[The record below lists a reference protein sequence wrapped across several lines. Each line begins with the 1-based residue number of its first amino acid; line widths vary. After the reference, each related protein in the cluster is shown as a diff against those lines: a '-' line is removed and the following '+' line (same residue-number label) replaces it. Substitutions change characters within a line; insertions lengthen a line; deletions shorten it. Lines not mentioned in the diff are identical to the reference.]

1 MSIADD
7 TTLGIAVIGM
17 AGRFPGAPD
26 VDALWELIAAG
37 REGLT
42 RFSAQEL
49 RAAGTNQALLAN
61 PRFVPVGAVIAEA
74 DRFAADFFGIGV
86 RDAQVTDPQQRLL
99 LECAWHAMEHAGYA
113 PGTGSARVGVY
124 VGVGEDSYRQHVL
137 APHLEEL
144 LATLGAYRLM
154 TVNGKDFAATRI
166 AYKLGFT
173 GPALSVQTACSTS
186 LVAVHLACQSLHA
199 LECDLALAGGAA
211 IGFPQER
218 GYLYQDGMIASPD
231 GHCRAF
237 DAAAAGT
244 APGAGV
250 GLVALKRLDEALADG
265 DTIQAVI
272 LGSAINNDGADKVG
286 FTAPSVA
293 GQAEVIAEALAAAG
307 LHPEDI
313 SSIEAHGTGTHLGDP
328 IEVEALT
335 QAFRARSQRRGWCA
349 IGSLKTNIG
358 HADTAAGVAGLIK
371 TVLAL
376 KHRQLPPTL
385 HFTVPNPALELDTS
399 PFFVNTQLR
408 PWEAPA
414 GRPRCAAVSSF
425 GIGGTNAHAVLS
437 EAPPAAPGDPSRPVQ
452 LLTLSAKTPAALDAV
467 TRNLATWLA
476 ETPEVSLAD
485 CAFTCN
491 RGRRAF
497 AYRRALVAT
506 DHADACRELADPAGL
521 AAGQADERPAEVAFL
536 FPGQG
541 VQYAGMTHGL
551 YAVDA
556 TFRGL
561 IDDLAERLAP
571 HLGLDLRALLV
582 GDSAADARRLTETRF
597 TQPVLFAVEY
607 ALARLWMH
615 WGIVPNAMVGHSI
628 GEYVAACLAGV
639 LSLDDALALVAA
651 RGALIQSLP
660 PGAMLAL
667 ACSEETARSWLDD
680 DLSLA
685 AVNGPERCV
694 LSGTP
699 LAIGRLEER
708 LHVQGTQTR
717 RLSTSHAFHSRMLE
731 PILDAFATRLRT
743 VSFAAPRLPYL
754 SNLTGTWMR
763 PQDAVDPDYWV
774 RHLRHTVRFADNLGA
789 LFERG
794 APLLLEVGPGQ
805 TLTTLARQHPA
816 VPPGLP
822 ALTSLPPTR
831 ETLPTAELRE
841 LLTAGAGLWSAGATI
856 DWAHF
861 YGEERRRRV
870 PLPLYPF
877 ERQRYWIDESA
888 GADDPL
894 PGSVP
899 ASVGDAA
906 GPAVAMIA
914 ASPRATEPRTAALAT
929 EIAALWSQSLG
940 RAVALNTDFFA
951 AGGDSL
957 LAIQLVAG
965 LAERFAVALDAH
977 TLLQAP
983 TVEQLAALI
992 AARMDREASPSGQ
1005 ASARIQPAAQADL
1018 VVAIQAGAHGRAPLV
1033 LLHPVGGH
1041 VYFYRELAAHID
1053 PRLPVYGIRAQGA
1066 QGEAEPLTTIAAMAE
1081 VYIQALRTLQPAGP
1095 YHLAGASFG
1104 GTLAYAMAQRLV
1116 GAGERVDYLGL
1127 IDTPSTGNMPGE
1139 IEDSAAI
1146 LHYLLSV
1153 GQRLDIDVETLRAL
1167 DEDARIARFLAAS
1180 GQDDT
1185 PAIRR
1190 ELKITLQLFMVN
1202 LAAMRDYAP
1211 VPYPGRLSFFLARE
1225 RDAFN
1230 AQTPAHGW
1238 IGLAGGGIEIH
1249 NVPGNHITMHQA
1261 PNVAQLGRLIRQTLP
1276 VALRR

>member
-1 MSIADD
+1 MTDD
-7 TTLGIAVIGM
+7 TTTGIAVIGL

-26 VDALWELIAAG
+26 VAALWDLIAAG

-42 RFSAQEL
+42 RFSMEEL
-49 RAAGTNQALLAN
+49 RAAGTAAALLAH
-61 PRFVPVGAVIAEA
+61 PRFVPVGAPIAEA
-74 DRFAADFFGIGV
+74 DRFAAEFFDIGV
-86 RDAQVTDPQQRLL
+86 RDAQITDPQQRLL
-99 LECAWHAMEHAGYA
+99 LECAWHALEQAGYP
-113 PGTGSARVGVY
+113 PGTGTARVGVY

-137 APHLEEL
+137 GPHLDAL

-166 AYKLGFT
+166 AYKLGLT

-211 IGFPQER
+211 IGFPQVR

-231 GHCRAF
+231 GRCRAF

-272 LGSAINNDGADKVG
+272 LGSAVNNDGADKIG

-293 GQAEVIAEALAAAG
+293 SQAEVIAEALAAAG
-307 LHPEDI
+307 VHPEDI
-313 SSIEAHGTGTHLGDP
+313 GYLEAHGTGTHLGDP
-328 IEVEALT
+328 IEVQALT
-335 QAFRARSQRRGWCA
+335 RAFRAYSPRRGWCA
-349 IGSLKTNIG
+349 LGSLKTNIG
-358 HADTAAGVAGLIK
+358 HADAAAGVAGLIK

-376 KHRQLPPTL
+376 AHRQLPPSL
-385 HFTVPNPALELDTS
+385 HFTAPNPALELDTS

-408 PWEAPA
+408 PWESPA
-414 GRPRCAAVSSF
+414 GTPRRAGVSSF
-425 GIGGTNAHAVLS
+425 GIGGTNAHAILS
-437 EAPPAAPGDPSRPVQ
+437 EAPPAAPGDPARPVQ

-467 TRNLATWLA
+467 TRNLAAWLA
-476 ETPEVSLAD
+476 ANPEASLAD

-497 AYRRALVAT
+497 AYRRALVAG
-506 DHADACRELADPAGL
+506 DGADACRQLADPAGL
-521 AAGQADERPAEVAFL
+521 PAGQAGERAPEVVFL

-541 VQYAGMTHGL
+541 AQYAGMTQGL
-551 YAVDA
+551 YLADA

-561 IDDLAERLAP
+561 IDDLAARLAP
-571 HLGLDLRALLV
+571 HLGLDLRTLLYS
-582 GDSAADARRLTETRF
+582 GQAADAQRLAETRF
-597 TQPVLFAVEY
+597 TQPALFAVEY

-615 WGIVPNAMVGHSI
+615 WGILPTAMVGHSI

-639 LSLDDALALVAA
+639 LSLDDALALVVA

-660 PGAMLAL
+660 PGAMLAV
-667 ACSEETARSWLDD
+667 AGNEATAQPWLTD

-685 AVNGPERCV
+685 AVNGPARCV

-699 LAIGRLEER
+699 AAIAALEGRLSA
-708 LHVQGTQTR
+708 QGVQTR
-717 RLSTSHAFHSRMLE
+717 RLATAHAFHSRLLE
-731 PILDAFATRLRT
+731 PILDAFAARLRT
-743 VSFAAPRLPYL
+743 VSLAAPRLPYL

-763 PQDAVDPDYWV
+763 PQDAVDPAYWV
-774 RHLRHTVRFADNLGA
+774 RHLRHTVRFADNLDA
-789 LFERG
+789 LFARG
-794 APLLLEVGPGQ
+794 APLLLEVGPAPA
-805 TLTTLARQHPA
+805 LATLARQHPA
-816 VPPGLP
+816 APRGLL
-822 ALTSLPPTR
+822 ALSSLPRTR
-831 ETLPTAELRE
+831 ETTPAAELRA
-841 LLTAGAGLWSAGATI
+841 LLEAGAWLWSAGATLNW
-856 DWAHF
+856 DAF
-861 YGEERRRRV
+861 YGAERRRRV

-877 ERQRYWIDESA
+877 ERQRYWIDGPVS
-888 GADDPL
+888 ADDPL
-894 PGSVP
+894 AGTAPP
-899 ASVGDAA
+899 VGEGA
-906 GPAVAMIA
+906 GP
-914 ASPRATEPRTAALAT
+914 TAAAIAT
-929 EIAALWSQSLG
+929 APGAAAPPADPLTGEIAALWSHSLG
-940 RAVALNTDFFA
+940 CAVTPDTDFFA

-957 LAIQLVAG
+957 LAIQLVAR

-983 TVEQLAALI
+983 TVARLAALI
-992 AARMDREASPSGQ
+992 AARLDREAPAPDQ
-1005 ASARIQPAAQADL
+1005 AATLSQGGAPADL
-1018 VVAIQAGAHGRAPLV
+1018 VVAIQPGAPGRAPLV

-1053 PRLPVYGIRAQGA
+1053 PQLPVYGIRAQGA

-1081 VYIQALRTLQPAGP
+1081 VYTAALRTLQPVGP

-1116 GAGERVDYLGL
+1116 GEGERVDYLGL

-1139 IEDSAAI
+1139 LEDSAAI
-1146 LHYLLSV
+1146 LHYLLCV
-1153 GQRLDIDVETLRAL
+1153 GQRLDIGVETLRAL
-1167 DEDARIARFLAAS
+1167 DEEARIAHFLAAS
-1180 GQDDT
+1180 GQVDT
-1185 PAIRR
+1185 PAARR
-1190 ELKITLQLFMVN
+1190 EFKLTLNLFMTNV
-1202 LAAMRDYAP
+1202 AAMRDYVPA
-1211 VPYPGRLSFFLARE
+1211 PYPGRLCFFLARE

-1238 IGLAGGGIEIH
+1238 IGLAGAGIEIH
-1249 NVPGNHITMHQA
+1249 TVPGNHITMNQA
-1261 PNVAQLGRLIRQTLP
+1261 PHVAQLGRLLRQTLP
-1276 VALRR
+1276 AALRS

>member
-1 MSIADD
+1 MSMTDD
-7 TTLGIAVIGM
+7 TAPGIAVIGL

-26 VDALWELIAAG
+26 VAALWDLIAAG

-42 RFSAQEL
+42 RFSAQDL
-49 RAAGTNQALLAN
+49 RAAGTDPALLAH

-74 DRFAADFFGIGV
+74 DRFAADFFDIGV

-99 LECAWHAMEHAGYA
+99 LECAWHALEHAGYA

-124 VGVGEDSYRQHVL
+124 VGVGDNSYRQHVL
-137 APHLEEL
+137 DPHLPEL

-166 AYKLGFT
+166 AYKLGLT

-211 IGFPQER
+211 IGFPQVH
-218 GYLYQDGMIASPD
+218 GYLYQDGLIASPD

-272 LGSAINNDGADKVG
+272 LGSAVNNDGADKVG

-313 SSIEAHGTGTHLGDP
+313 GYIEAHGTGTHLGDP
-328 IEVEALT
+328 IEVQALT
-335 QAFRARSQRRGWCA
+335 RAFRAHSQRRGWCA
-349 IGSLKTNIG
+349 LGSLKTNIG

-376 KHRQLPPTL
+376 KHRQLPPSL
-385 HFTVPNPALELDTS
+385 HFTAPNPQLELDAS
-399 PFFVNTQLR
+399 PFYVNTQLR
-408 PWEAPA
+408 PWESPA
-414 GRPRCAAVSSF
+414 GRPRRAGVSSF
-425 GIGGTNAHAVLS
+425 GIGGTNAHAVVS
-437 EAPPAAPGDPSRPVQ
+437 EAPPAAPDGPARPVQ

-467 TRNLATWLA
+467 TQNLAAWLA
-476 ETPEVSLAD
+476 GTPEASLAD
-485 CAFTCN
+485 GAFTCN

-506 DHADACRELADPAGL
+506 DRADACRQLADPAGL
-521 AAGQADERPAEVAFL
+521 PAGQAGERPPAVAFL

-541 VQYAGMTHGL
+541 AQYAGMTHGL
-551 YAVDA
+551 YTADA

-561 IDDLAERLAP
+561 IDDLAERFAP
-571 HLGLDLRALLV
+571 HLGLDLRTLLF
-582 GDSAADARRLTETRF
+582 GDSAADAQRLAETRF
-597 TQPVLFAVEY
+597 TQPALFAVEY
-607 ALARLWMH
+607 ALAWLWLH
-615 WGIVPNAMVGHSI
+615 WGIVPTAMVGHSI

-639 LSLDDALALVAA
+639 LSLDDAPALVAA
-651 RGALIQSLP
+651 RGALLQSLP
-660 PGAMLAL
+660 PGAMLAV
-667 ACSEETARSWLDD
+667 ACSAATARPWLDD
-680 DLSLA
+680 ALSLA

-699 LAIGRLEER
+699 SAITALEGRLQA
-708 LHVQGTQTR
+708 QGMQTR
-717 RLSTSHAFHSRMLE
+717 RLATAHAFHSRLLE
-731 PILDAFATRLRT
+731 PILDAFAARLRR
-743 VSFAAPRLPYL
+743 VSLAAPQRPYL

-789 LFERG
+789 LFAHG
-794 APLLLEVGPGQ
+794 ATVLLEVGPGPV
-805 TLTTLARQHPA
+805 LATLARQHPA
-816 VPPGLP
+816 APRGLL
-822 ALTSLPPTR
+822 ALTSLPRTR
-831 ETLPTAELRE
+831 ETAPAAELHAM
-841 LLTAGAGLWSAGATI
+841 LTAGAGLWSAGATL
-856 DWAHF
+856 DWAQF

-877 ERQRYWIDESA
+877 ERQRYWIDGSA
-888 GADDPL
+888 GAD
-894 PGSVP
+894 
-899 ASVGDAA
+899 
-906 GPAVAMIA
+906 A
-914 ASPRATEPRTAALAT
+914 ASRGDGADPVAATTAATPGAAARPADALVG
-929 EIAALWSQSLG
+929 EIAALWSHSLG
-940 RAVALNTDFFA
+940 CAVAPDTDFFA

-957 LAIQLVAG
+957 LAIQLVAR

-977 TLLQAP
+977 TLLEAP
-983 TVEQLAALI
+983 TPARLAALI
-992 AARMDREASPSGQ
+992 AARLDREAAPPVQVSAQIQ
-1005 ASARIQPAAQADL
+1005 AAAHADL
-1018 VVAIQAGAHGRAPLV
+1018 VVAIQAGAPGRAPLV

-1066 QGEAEPLTTIAAMAE
+1066 QGEAEPLTSIAAMAE
-1081 VYIQALRTLQPAGP
+1081 VYTAALRTLQPAGP

-1139 IEDSAAI
+1139 LADSAAI

-1153 GQRLDIDVETLRAL
+1153 GQRLDIGVETLRAM
-1167 DEDARIARFLAAS
+1167 DEEARIACFLTAT
-1180 GQDDT
+1180 GQADT
-1185 PAIRR
+1185 PAARR
-1190 ELKITLQLFMVN
+1190 DFQLTLKLFMTNV
-1202 LAAMRDYAP
+1202 AAMRDYVPA
-1211 VPYPGRLSFFLARE
+1211 PYPGRLSFFLARE

-1238 IGLAGGGIEIH
+1238 IGLAGAGIEIH
-1249 NVPGNHITMHQA
+1249 TVPGNHITMSQA
-1261 PNVAQLGRLIRQTLP
+1261 PQVEHLGRRMRQTLP
-1276 VALRR
+1276 AVLRS